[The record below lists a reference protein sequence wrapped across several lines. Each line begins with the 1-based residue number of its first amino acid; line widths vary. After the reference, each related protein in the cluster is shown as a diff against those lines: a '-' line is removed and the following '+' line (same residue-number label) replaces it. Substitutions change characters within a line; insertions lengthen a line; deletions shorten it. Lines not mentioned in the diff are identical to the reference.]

1 MVSERAH
8 LEPGLCGP
16 KPEPE
21 PDGWRHRIALLE
33 DENAALQDRGL
44 QLEGE
49 QRRLER
55 EQRRLRERIDDLE
68 AERDRLQAESERLE
82 QANARLRDQVE
93 ALRRAAKR
101 QAAPFS
107 RDDPT
112 PHPKRAGRKVG
123 AAHGRHEHRQPPAP
137 ERVDRV
143 VVVGLPGCC
152 PGCGG
157 ELALERVAAQH
168 VEELPEPRPL
178 LIRYDVHIGRCRSCG
193 RRVQPRHPEQTSDA
207 LGAAGCQLGP
217 RAVAVASWLSKSL
230 GISAAKTAR
239 LLGQLGVGITAGG
252 VVQAVAR
259 AARRAQPTYQT
270 LIEGVRASPQ
280 VAPDETGW
288 RVGGRRAWL
297 WAFVGEQVTV
307 YRIAHGRGYNDA
319 EQVLGAGYAGVLE
332 RDGWAPYRKFTSA
345 THQTCVAHL
354 LRRCRE
360 LLADADRGQ
369 ARTPHAVRRILLR
382 ALALR
387 DASQAGTTDQA
398 TLAAEADRLAA
409 QLDKLVAGR
418 TRYPPN
424 RRLLNHLAVERAQLF
439 TFLRLP
445 GVQATNWRAEQ
456 AIRPAVV
463 TRKSW
468 GGNRTWAGAETWQV
482 LASVLR
488 TAAQQA
494 RDPVELLT
502 SLLQAPSPMAAD
514 LAIPGR

>member
-1 MVSERAH
+1 MATVAEWAQ
-8 LEPGLCGP
+8 LEHGP
-16 KPEPE
+16 MGPE
-21 PDGWRHRIALLE
+21 PDGWRQRIALLE
-33 DENAALQDRGL
+33 DENAALRDRGR
-44 QLEGE
+44 Q
-49 QRRLER
+49 LER
-55 EQRRLRERIDDLE
+55 EQGQLRERIDQLE
-68 AERDRLQAESERLE
+68 TERDRLQVEGERLE
-82 QANARLRDQVE
+82 RVNARLREQVE

-107 RDDPT
+107 KGDPR
-112 PHPKRAGRKVG
+112 PNPRRAGRKAG
-123 AAHGRHEHRQPPAP
+123 AAHGRHGHRPPP
-137 ERVDRV
+137 EQVDQIIQ
-143 VVVGLPGCC
+143 VGLPDGC

-157 ELALERVAAQH
+157 ELALERVATQY
-168 VEELPEPRPL
+168 VEELPAPRPL
-178 LIRYDVHIGRCRSCG
+178 RVCYEVHIGRCRLCG

-217 RAVAVASWLSKSL
+217 RAVALASWLSKSL
-230 GISAAKTAR
+230 GVSAGKIAR
-239 LLGQLGVGITAGG
+239 LLAQLGIAVTAGG

-259 AARRAQPTYQT
+259 AARRAQPTYQA
-270 LIEGVRASPQ
+270 LVGGVRASPV

-288 RVGGRRAWL
+288 RVGGARAWL
-297 WAFVGEQVTV
+297 WAFVGDQVTV
-307 YRIAHGRGYNDA
+307 YRIAQGRGYSDA
-319 EQVLGAGYAGVLE
+319 AAVLGEAYAGVLE
-332 RDGWAPYRKFTSA
+332 RDGWAPYRRFAAA

-369 ARTPHAVRRILLR
+369 ARTPHAVRRILLC

-387 DASQAGTTDQA
+387 DAHNVGAVDTA
-398 TLAAEADRLAA
+398 ALLAEADRLGA
-409 QLDKLVAGR
+409 QLDKLVAGA
-418 TRYPPN
+418 TCYPPN
-424 RRLLNHLAVERAQLF
+424 RRLLNHLAVERAHLF

-468 GGNRTWAGAETWQV
+468 GGNHSWAGAEVWQV

-488 TAAQQA
+488 TTTQQT
-494 RDPVELLT
+494 RDPVQLLVG
-502 SLLQAPSPMAAD
+502 LLQAPTAIVAD